1 MVSHDASVHDDTK
14 TSANAVSAESDNV
27 FQDTK
32 QPDAEQNHAD
42 TSNNKELK
50 RKLKSRHLQMIA
62 IGKSLASLIKIGT
75 GHSNTILSQVEL
87 SAQVYSLA
95 NSPA

>member
-1 MVSHDASVHDDTK
+1 MVSNDASVHDDTK
-14 TSANAVSAESDNV
+14 SSANAVSAESDNV

-32 QPDAEQNHAD
+32 EPDAEQNHAD

-62 IGKSLASLIKIGT
+62 IGKSLAFVK
-75 GHSNTILSQVEL
+75 NW
-87 SAQVYSLA
+87 YRRF
-95 NSPA
+95 